1 MTQDDVTQL
10 WNMARR
16 EERADRD
23 AQICVEIEQ
32 ADRVAMALVQQT
44 HIAQAR

>member
-1 MTQDDVTQL
+1 MSGPDEDMTQDDVTQL

-16 EERADRD
+16 EERADR
-23 AQICVEIEQ
+23 
-32 ADRVAMALVQQT
+32 VAMALVQQT